1 MHRRGEHAYVGLSI
15 APIDAGQARRDAAA
29 REVVEALAGARISLA
44 AENFDFALDDIASGV
59 KFAEITRTPE
69 TT

>member
-1 MHRRGEHAYVGLSI
+1 VHRRGEHAYAGLSI